1 MMKEKDE
8 NVLVVCEECKSY
20 PCKWTSVGNELL
32 PSIDEFIEEQGR
44 QDIVTN
50 ASIQFYYYHE
60 ITSRLYG
67 YLGPKNRR
75 RLPKCCVMGV
85 RALFP
90 ATDDAGY
97 VGFKKNHKS
106 T

>member
-1 MMKEKDE
+1 MKKNDE
-8 NVLVVCEECKSY
+8 NGLVVCEECNSS
-20 PCKWTSVGNELL
+20 PCKWRSVGEELL
-32 PSIDEFIEEQGR
+32 PCIYEFIEEQGG
-44 QDIVTN
+44 QGSVKN
-50 ASIQFYYYHE
+50 ESIRFYYYRE

-97 VGFKKNHKS
+97 VGFKEKS
-106 T
+106 

>member
-8 NVLVVCEECKSY
+8 NVLVVCKECKSY

-32 PSIDEFIEEQGR
+32 PSIDEFIEEQGG
-44 QDIVTN
+44 QDILKN
-50 ASIQFYYYHE
+50 ASIRHYYYRE
-60 ITSRLYG
+60 ITSRLHG

-90 ATDDAGY
+90 NRDDVAY
-97 VGFKKNHKS
+97 VGYKDK
-106 T
+106 